1 MAEVV
6 TGEAVVLDL
15 AVARFPNRILAQVID
30 IAVELVVI
38 GIINGV
44 IFDQAAQ
51 HLNAASAA
59 ALWITGYV
67 LIIVA
72 YPVTFETLS
81 RGKTLGKL
89 VLGIRV
95 VSDDGGPERFRQALV
110 RALAAAFIEIW
121 PPISL
126 IGMPIGLTTSMV
138 SARGKRLGDL
148 FAGTFVIQERTARR
162 PELAPVYTYLPPPL
176 LDWAHH
182 VELSRLPEQTAAA
195 AASYL
200 RRYPQLRPAARTS
213 IGLALASEVFGY
225 VSPPPPASTPA
236 DIYLGAILTIRRSRD
251 QARFARAAEAAG
263 PAQPAPAA
271 QPAWPAQ
278 PGTGIWG
285 AGYTAAYTEAAPLT
299 DVAPAQD
306 AVPADQPGED
316 NTENPPEDYGFAKPV

>member
-38 GIINGV
+38 GIITGV

-51 HLNAASAA
+51 HLNAPPAA

-95 VSDDGGPERFRQALV
+95 VSDDGGPERVRQALV

-126 IGMPIGLTTSMV
+126 IGMPIGLTTSML
-138 SARGKRLGDL
+138 SARGKR
-148 FAGTFVIQERTARR
+148 T
-162 PELAPVYTYLPPPL
+162 
-176 LDWAHH
+176 
-182 VELSRLPEQTAAA
+182 
-195 AASYL
+195 
-200 RRYPQLRPAARTS
+200 
-213 IGLALASEVFGY
+213 
-225 VSPPPPASTPA
+225 
-236 DIYLGAILTIRRSRD
+236 
-251 QARFARAAEAAG
+251 
-263 PAQPAPAA
+263 
-271 QPAWPAQ
+271 
-278 PGTGIWG
+278 
-285 AGYTAAYTEAAPLT
+285 
-299 DVAPAQD
+299 
-306 AVPADQPGED
+306 
-316 NTENPPEDYGFAKPV
+316 